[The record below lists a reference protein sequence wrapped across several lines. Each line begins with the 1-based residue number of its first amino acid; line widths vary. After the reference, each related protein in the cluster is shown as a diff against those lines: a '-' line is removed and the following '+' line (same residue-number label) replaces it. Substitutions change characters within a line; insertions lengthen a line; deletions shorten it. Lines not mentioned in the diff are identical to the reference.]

1 MTNFAR
7 VFHLFKIPNYDVLF
21 LRSEILFLEVSLREK
36 KNEEN
41 IASYMLYE
49 YIVNKLLL
57 NNH

>member
-7 VFHLFKIPNYDVLF
+7 VFHLFKIPNYDVLT
-21 LRSEILFLEVSLREK
+21 LWSEILFLEFPSREK

-41 IASYMLYE
+41 IASYKLYD
-49 YIVNKLLL
+49 YIINKLLL